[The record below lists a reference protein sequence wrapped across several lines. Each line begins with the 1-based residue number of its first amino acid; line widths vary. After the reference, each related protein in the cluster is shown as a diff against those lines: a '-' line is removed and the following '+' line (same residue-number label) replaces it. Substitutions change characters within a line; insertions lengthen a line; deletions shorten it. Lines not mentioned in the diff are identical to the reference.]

1 MLGKVAGIVQKN
13 LSNLK
18 SVQGVGSGLIG
29 GAIAAGFSLMDKAK
43 NSVQVNAEAAK
54 ILNKSPLEIDDT
66 SPVAHMKSNPFQY
79 GTVYYPENVQ
89 NLGTGHYIIIDILET
104 TTIGAEITSKGLKGI
119 EKGAKKLGADNISSL
134 AKNSSLNLKTG
145 QNTFLKD
152 GTNRISKQLSGINKD
167 ARFGRGSRHTRVTD
181 TIILYT
187 PPGIKTNYVVNH
199 SGVETGMM
207 ADLVGIGSFA
217 DISRLLEVATKAGAE
232 VLQMITQA
240 APGVGDFKAAL
251 QKVSG
256 RAFNNNLEMVFKDVP
271 MREFQYTFEFAPR
284 NRKELDSARK
294 IISLLKFH
302 MHPELGIK
310 NDFVVPSQFQ
320 ITFMY
325 MDKINGYI
333 PRIAK
338 CVLTKMDLAHGD
350 ESVFSTFTSDNVG
363 AAPVHTK
370 MDLTFA
376 ETEIM
381 TKQKIAEG
389 F

>member
-119 EKGAKKLGADNISSL
+119 EKVAKKLGADKISSL
-134 AKNSSLNLKTG
+134 AKNSSLNLKAG

>member
-134 AKNSSLNLKTG
+134 AKNSSLNLKAG

-217 DISRLLEVATKAGAE
+217 DISRVLEVATKAGAE

>member
-29 GAIAAGFSLMDKAK
+29 GAIAAGFSLIDKAK

-217 DISRLLEVATKAGAE
+217 DISRVLEVATKAGAE

-338 CVLTKMDLAHGD
+338 CVLTKMDLSHGD

>member
-217 DISRLLEVATKAGAE
+217 DISRVLEVATKAGAE

-338 CVLTKMDLAHGD
+338 CVLTKMDLSHGD

>member
-13 LSNLK
+13 LSNL
-18 SVQGVGSGLIG
+18 QATGAGLAGLG
-29 GAIAAGFSLMDKAK
+29 GGLAGALFDKAK

-167 ARFGRGSRHTRVTD
+167 AKFGRGSRHTRVTD

-217 DISRLLEVATKAGAE
+217 DISRVLEVATKAGAE

-350 ESVFSTFTSDNVG
+350 ESVFSTFTSDNIG

>member
-18 SVQGVGSGLIG
+18 SLQGVGSGLIG

-89 NLGTGHYIIIDILET
+89 NLGTGHYIIIDVLET
-104 TTIGAEITSKGLKGI
+104 TTIGAEITSKGIKGI
-119 EKGAKKLGADNISSL
+119 EKGAKKLGADKISSL
-134 AKNSSLNLKTG
+134 AKNSSLNLKAG

-167 ARFGRGSRHTRVTD
+167 AKFGRGSRHTRVTD

-217 DISRLLEVATKAGAE
+217 DISRVLEVATKAGAE

-310 NDFVVPSQFQ
+310 NDFIVPSQFQ

-338 CVLTKMDLAHGD
+338 CVLTKLDLQHGD
-350 ESVFSTFTSDNVG
+350 ESVFSTFTADNVG
-363 AAPVHTK
+363 ASPVHTT
-370 MDLTFA
+370 MNLTFA

>member
-134 AKNSSLNLKTG
+134 AKNSSLNLKPG

-217 DISRLLEVATKAGAE
+217 DISRVLEVATKAGAE

-338 CVLTKMDLAHGD
+338 CVLTKMDLSHGD
-350 ESVFSTFTSDNVG
+350 ESVFSTFTSDNIG

>member
-119 EKGAKKLGADNISSL
+119 EKGAKKLGADKISSL
-134 AKNSSLNLKTG
+134 AKNSSLNLKSG

-217 DISRLLEVATKAGAE
+217 DISRVLEVATKAGAE

>member
-18 SVQGVGSGLIG
+18 SLQGVGSGLIG

-167 ARFGRGSRHTRVTD
+167 AKFGRGSRHTRVTD

-217 DISRLLEVATKAGAE
+217 DISRVLEVATKAGAE

>member
-29 GAIAAGFSLMDKAK
+29 GAIAAGFSLIDKAK

-217 DISRLLEVATKAGAE
+217 DISRVLEVATKAGAE
-232 VLQMITQA
+232 VLQMITQS

-338 CVLTKMDLAHGD
+338 CVLTKMDLSHGD

>member
-217 DISRLLEVATKAGAE
+217 DISRVLEVATKAGAE

>member
-134 AKNSSLNLKTG
+134 AKNSSLNLKPG

>member
-217 DISRLLEVATKAGAE
+217 DISRVLEVATKAGAE

-363 AAPVHTK
+363 AAPIHTK